1 MEMTDW
7 RIYLWYASAL
17 QLLTQKGVSTAV
29 LIDSDSIENMWMDER
44 GVTQRYGGVTT
55 EHLPE
60 HLIGSRGAVR

>member
-44 GVTQRYGGVTT
+44 GVTQRYGGVAT
-55 EHLPE
+55 
-60 HLIGSRGAVR
+60 